1 MMKKIAVLLGVLSL
15 ICSLAACTPESPPV
29 EDLTKGDR
37 FNVDYTGVEAD
48 DEIVSF
54 LKQYISFDDLG
65 PRTKTCLSV
74 LTSKEVSFEACM
86 TYIPSEYNSL
96 LNSSTLSDGE
106 KKVDNATSD
115 KKHMIDISYDHKEDK
130 YNFNVISKVED
141 EEDFNIGV
149 VNDNSIIYV
158 LNNKNKVRMQYDINN
173 LNNENSEAS
182 QESSTGVDLLDGYT
196 ENISKY
202 TEMFKNNKLEFKY
215 IGSKDDTYKGKLYYS
230 EEYNV
235 EAIGVADKD
244 KTVSIKVFFY
254 KAVPVGVTVKYND
267 KELNID
273 ILKLDISTD
282 NVFTIPDYDEKGPLE
297 LFVSLIGTLN
307 M

>member
-1 MMKKIAVLLGVLSL
+1 MMKKIAALLGVLSL

-37 FNVDYTGVEAD
+37 FNVDYSGVETDA
-48 DEIVSF
+48 ETVSF

-74 LTSKEVSFEACM
+74 LTSKEVSFEASM
-86 TYIPSEYNSL
+86 NYIPSEYNSL
-96 LNSSTLSDGE
+96 LNNSTLAEGE
-106 KKVDNATSD
+106 KKVESDNSD
-115 KKHMIDISYDHKEDK
+115 KEHIIDIIYDHKEDK
-130 YNFNVISKVED
+130 YSFNVISKVED
-141 EEDFNIGV
+141 EEDYNIGV
-149 VNDNSIIYV
+149 VNDNNIIYV
-158 LNNKNKVRMQYDINN
+158 LNNKNKVRMQYYINK
-173 LNNENSEAS
+173 LNNENSEVS

-202 TEMFKNNKLEFKY
+202 TEMFKNNKSEFKY

-244 KTVSIKVFFY
+244 KTVSLKVFFY
-254 KAVPVGVTVKYND
+254 KAVPVGVTIKYND

-273 ILKLDISTD
+273 ILKLDILTD
-282 NVFTIPDYDEKGPLE
+282 NVFTIPDYDEKSPLE
-297 LFVSLIGTLN
+297 FFVSLIGTLN